1 MAATGGGFTLH
12 SDRGWHYR
20 TPDWVAGCEAAGV
33 TRSMSRKGHSPDN
46 AACEGFFGRLKVEFF
61 HDRDWRGW
69 TAESFIEELSGYVR
83 WYREGRLKAF
93 DEGGATAYDT
103 IRGRRGRLGLTA

>member
-1 MAATGGGFTLH
+1 M
-12 SDRGWHYR
+12 
-20 TPDWVAGCEAAGV
+20 
-33 TRSMSRKGHSPDN
+33 RSLLKSRCTFCSKLLDETH
-46 AACEGFFGRLKVEFF
+46 